1 MPRRRRV
8 VIAVLAGLIVGSA
21 VFAVAASLGVV
32 SSDLGAGTDSVASCD
47 ASVATSY
54 DTAYDA
60 TLPGYEVTT
69 VHVTGIATPAC
80 DGKQIKVT
88 LANASNA
95 SLGQQSATLATPAA
109 DPALDFSASNISAEN
124 LANIFVVISG

>member
-1 MPRRRRV
+1 MPGRKRAL
-8 VIAVLAGLIVGSA
+8 IAVLAGLIVGSG

-32 SSDLGAGTDSVASCD
+32 SGGLGAGTSSVASCD
-47 ASVATSY
+47 TSVSTTY

-109 DPALDFSASNISAEN
+109 DPALDFSASNIAAEN
-124 LANIFVVISG
+124 LANVFVVISG